1 MQTCDCRRQD
11 TVFAKFDELDSSR
24 CVVTLIKLGEGTC
37 VSKSIPLFGTQERG
51 GHSDRGMADVPL
63 PLFLSPK

>member
-1 MQTCDCRRQD
+1 MQTCDCRKQD
-11 TVFAKFDELDSSR
+11 TVFAKFDELDILR

-37 VSKSIPLFGTQERG
+37 VPRVVFFGTQERG